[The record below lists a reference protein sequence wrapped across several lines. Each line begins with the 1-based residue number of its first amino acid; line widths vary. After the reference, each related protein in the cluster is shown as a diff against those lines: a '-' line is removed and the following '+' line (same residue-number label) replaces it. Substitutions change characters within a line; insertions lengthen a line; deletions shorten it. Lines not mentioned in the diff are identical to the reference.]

1 MDGRS
6 DDEMDYK
13 INRYKSRR
21 ESSESPLS
29 ISDDDEEDANELLE
43 IKPPQAKIS
52 RRSHAHRSDKHST
65 SGRQVYVSSSHRR
78 HKLHHSHRHQEDR
91 YMKDRFETDFKSS
104 GRSAHL
110 KDYEDRLKEH
120 EEYRRSKGY
129 QSRREDKRKEERYKP
144 YEDENYRLDDRYKD
158 QDLREKIERRKL
170 HHQKEYDRKDKDRK
184 EKGRRER
191 LKLELEL
198 KEQRELD
205 GRKRRHREERK
216 RPRTPEKI
224 ESPRHDKASLQSI
237 SEDSFSPNEKEM
249 VIDIEVSPPV
259 MKGQYSDGSQ
269 EKEEVEEENSESSS
283 DSSNSSSNSSSG
295 STESN
300 STDSSSEEEGEEE
313 EEEEEDVQVPDKE
326 SKEQENDIKLETNHD
341 SIDGDNIKEET
352 PPRKVA
358 TNDDVD
364 TEIELEKDTLP
375 SYFPAIQGCR
385 SVEEFQC
392 LNRIEEGTYGVV
404 YRAREK
410 RTDKI
415 VALKRLKMEK
425 EKEGFPITSLREI
438 NTLLKAQHPNIVTV
452 KEIVVGSNMDKIFI
466 VMDYV
471 EHDLK
476 SLMETMKQ
484 KKTSF
489 IASEVKCLMQQL
501 LKAVN
506 HLHDNWILHRDLKT
520 SNLLFSHTGV
530 LKVGDFGLAREYGS
544 PLKNYTPVVVT
555 LWYRAPELLLG
566 TKEYSTSIDM
576 WSVGCIFAEFL
587 CMEPLFPGKTEVD
600 QLRRIFK
607 ALGTPNEKIW
617 PEYPKLPLVQKVSL
631 PEFPAHGFRSKF
643 VPSIL
648 TESGYD
654 LLSSLLMY
662 NTKKRI
668 TADAAL
674 KHEYFSEHP
683 LPVDPAM
690 FPTWPAKSEPGY
702 RKVVA
707 SSPKPPSGGQNY
719 KELREDDGFY
729 IGVGERNSRPGTF
742 NLQSTMFNLKF

>member
-1 MDGRS
+1 MDDRS
-6 DDEMDYK
+6 DDEMEYK
-13 INRYKSRR
+13 SSRYKKND
-21 ESSESPLS
+21 SSESPMS
-29 ISDDDEEDANELLE
+29 ISDDEEDTNELLE
-43 IKPPQAKIS
+43 IKPPQAKIP
-52 RRSHAHRSDKHST
+52 RRPHSHRSDKHGS
-65 SGRQVYVSSSHRR
+65 SSRQVYLSSSHGRHKSHHSRR
-78 HKLHHSHRHQEDR
+78 HQDER
-91 YMKDRFETDFKSS
+91 YLKDRFESEVKLS
-104 GRSAHL
+104 RSVHS
-110 KDYEDRLKEH
+110 KEYDDRVKRH
-120 EEYRRSKGY
+120 DEYRRKKAY
-129 QSRREDKRKEERYKP
+129 QSRREEKPKEDRYKS
-144 YEDENYRLDDRYKD
+144 YEDENYRTEERYKD
-158 QDLREKIERRKL
+158 QDLREEIERRKM
-170 HHQKEYDRKDKDRK
+170 HHLKDTDRKDKDRK
-184 EKGRRER
+184 DRDRRER
-191 LKLELEL
+191 YKLEL
-198 KEQRELD
+198 KEYRDVHE
-205 GRKRRHREERK
+205 RKRRHREERK
-216 RPRTPEKI
+216 RPKTPEKVD
-224 ESPRHDKASLQSI
+224 SPRHDKTSLQSI
-237 SEDSFSPNEKEM
+237 SEDSFSPNEKET
-249 VIDIEVSPPV
+249 VIDIEISPPV
-259 MKGQYSDGSQ
+259 MKGQYSDQPEG
-269 EKEEVEEENSESSS
+269 KEEVEEGENTESSS
-283 DSSNSSSNSSSG
+283 DDSSSG
-295 STESN
+295 SNSSG
-300 STDSSSEEEGEEE
+300 STDSNSSDSSSQEEGGEEE
-313 EEEEEDVQVPDKE
+313 EEEEEV
-326 SKEQENDIKLETNHD
+326 EQEADGKSETNHE
-341 SIDGDNIKEET
+341 SGDGDNGKEET
-352 PPRKVA
+352 PPRIVT

-489 IASEVKCLMQQL
+489 IASEVKCLMLQL

-544 PLKNYTPVVVT
+544 PLKHYTPVVVT

-600 QLRRIFK
+600 QLKRIFK

-617 PEYPKLPLVQKVSL
+617 PDYPKLPATQKVSF
-631 PEFPAHGFRSKF
+631 PEFPPHGIRSKF

-648 TESGYD
+648 SDVGYN

-674 KHEYFSEHP
+674 SHEYFSEHP

-702 RKVVA
+702 RKAIA

-729 IGVGERNSRPGTF
+729 IGVGERNNRSGF
-742 NLQSTMFNLKF
+742 LQSTFSLKF